1 MHEKT
6 VFGNTLIDASA
17 SAEIQYH
24 IQTFFERLMIDEGS
38 NYEVEAKFGVYI
50 DNTTN
55 ERISLPILTTCGMAF
70 EELSNYE
77 WCSVGTRQ
85 LVQV

>member
-1 MHEKT
+1 MAQEKT
-6 VFGNTLIDASA
+6 VLGNPLCDASV

-24 IQTFFERLMIDEGS
+24 IQIFFERLMTDEGG
-38 NYEVEAKFGVYI
+38 NYEVEAKFGKYI

-70 EELSNYE
+70 EELSDYD
-77 WCSVGTRQ
+77 
-85 LVQV
+85 